1 MRLVGGLSARKRASD
16 SLKPFAAHLAT
27 NRQRR
32 ERHASLGA
40 APRAEKHR
48 PASSLGGV
56 GEPEASPLVS
66 QNGRPLDRTG

>member
-1 MRLVGGLSARKRASD
+1 MRRVGGLSARKRASD

-40 APRAEKHR
+40 APLQRSTALHPLWGRKG
-48 PASSLGGV
+48 AS
-56 GEPEASPLVS
+56 GEPAGESKWV
-66 QNGRPLDRTG
+66 GR